1 MLSAPRV
8 ATDVEVTGDCVE
20 SSEADDVWMLS
31 KNGIEFAFEASA
43 LDERMVVNVDGT
55 KTFCVGVLAGR
66 GEIIE
71 VEIGDCRNIGGSI
84 AEVDTLSV
92 DG

>member
-1 MLSAPRV
+1 MLSALRL

-31 KNGIEFAFEASA
+31 KNGIEFAFDVSA
-43 LDERMVVNVDGT
+43 VDERMVVNVDET
-55 KTFCVGVLAGR
+55 KIFSVGVAGID
-66 GEIIE
+66 GIIE
-71 VEIGDCRNIGGSI
+71 VEIGDGGNIDGRI
-84 AEVDTLSV
+84 VEVNTLSA